1 MILQEAR
8 LQSQMVVCLDAQILA
23 DTYLNMTGGQV
34 SLDLN
39 NTIQEVKETEN
50 QNIKVEFD
58 VSQITIGENDQ
69 SEHEK
74 FLKLLSQKSKKEIN
88 W

>member
-1 MILQEAR
+1 M
-8 LQSQMVVCLDAQILA
+8 DAQILA

>member
-1 MILQEAR
+1 
-8 LQSQMVVCLDAQILA
+8 
-23 DTYLNMTGGQV
+23 MTGGQV

-50 QNIKVEFD
+50 KNIKVEFD
-58 VSQITIGENDQ
+58 VPHITIDENDQ